1 MLVKGSLT
9 PVGSGLEV
17 ELSSTLPD
25 ESDKEDQEFRVPGR
39 KSLEVSRY
47 QNEGSELEIEVF
59 DSTAQRTS
67 GSFKSSFLIL
77 LAMDFPRVEM
87 EETDLRV
94 SLPSMES
101 RTRLEQVARWWR
113 QTGNDLRRWIMKLR
127 CHGITRQWFRA
138 KQYKKYTGY

>member
-1 MLVKGSLT
+1 M
-9 PVGSGLEV
+9 
-17 ELSSTLPD
+17 
-25 ESDKEDQEFRVPGR
+25 PGR

-59 DSTAQRTS
+59 DSTAQLTS

-77 LAMDFPRVEM
+77 LAMAFPCVEM

-94 SLPSMES
+94 SPPSMES

-127 CHGITRQWFRA
+127 CHGITRQWFRV